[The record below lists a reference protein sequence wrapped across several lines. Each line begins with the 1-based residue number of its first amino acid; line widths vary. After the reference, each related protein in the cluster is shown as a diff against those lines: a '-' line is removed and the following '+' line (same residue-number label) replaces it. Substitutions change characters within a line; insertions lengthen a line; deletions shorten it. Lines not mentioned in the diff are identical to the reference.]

1 MQIMMTHL
9 YQPQR
14 SASIP
19 TLRQLSC
26 FKQAAEHLTFTQ
38 AAESLEMSQ
47 PAFSSAIRELEI
59 TLGAILFDRSMRR
72 VRLTPAGESVRA
84 QVSWMIATF
93 DQGMDDMLQRL
104 QRRSHVIRIH
114 CIPSAWQWIAPYM
127 AQFQQHYPEVQFQMN
142 DMHSDALAQSITQGD
157 ADIAVGV
164 YFDAPAHIESRLIT
178 TDEIL
183 VAVSQ
188 RHPLAHQSRLHWYD
202 LKDQSLVI
210 LRRGSTYDMIAA
222 TLQAQGVNMNTPQ
235 NLWSIESLYAVVHND
250 LKVGVISSLNK
261 QALTDPQ
268 LRYLPVSRPQLTRKI
283 CLMKHGRRDD
293 TPLLVQSFWDSLCD
307 TL

>member
-1 MQIMMTHL
+1 MTHVF
-9 YQPQR
+9 QPQR
-14 SASIP
+14 SAPIP

-26 FKQAAEHLTFTQ
+26 FKQAAEHPTFTQ

-59 TLGAILFDRSMRR
+59 TLGATLFDRSMRR

-104 QRRSHVIRIH
+104 QHRSHVIRIH
-114 CIPSAWQWIAPYM
+114 CIPSALQWIAPYM
-127 AQFQQHYPEVQFQMN
+127 AKFQAHYPEVQFQMD
-142 DMHSDALAQSITQGD
+142 DMHSDTLAQSITQGD
-157 ADIAVGV
+157 ADIAVGLH
-164 YFDAPAHIESRLIT
+164 FDTPAHIDSRLIA

-183 VAVSQ
+183 VAVSE
-188 RHPLAHQSRLHWYD
+188 RHPLAQHAKLYWRD
-202 LKDQSLVI
+202 LKDQSLVV
-210 LRRGSTYDMIAA
+210 LRRGSTYEMIAA

-261 QALTDPQ
+261 QALADPQ
-268 LRYLPVSRPQLTRKI
+268 LCYLPVSRPHLARKI
-283 CLMKHGRRDD
+283 CLMKHGQRAD
-293 TPLLVQSFWDSLCD
+293 TPLLVQSFWDLLCD

>member
-1 MQIMMTHL
+1 MTHVF
-9 YQPQR
+9 QPQR
-14 SASIP
+14 SAPIP

-26 FKQAAEHLTFTQ
+26 FKQAAEHPTFTQ

-59 TLGAILFDRSMRR
+59 TLGATLFDRSMRR

-104 QRRSHVIRIH
+104 QHRSHVIRIH
-114 CIPSAWQWIAPYM
+114 CIPSALQWIAPYM
-127 AQFQQHYPEVQFQMN
+127 AKFQAHYPEVQFQMD
-142 DMHSDALAQSITQGD
+142 DMHSDTLAQSITQGD
-157 ADIAVGV
+157 ADIAVGLH
-164 YFDAPAHIESRLIT
+164 FDTPAHIDSRLIA

-183 VAVSQ
+183 VAVSE
-188 RHPLAHQSRLHWYD
+188 RHPLAQHATLYWRD
-202 LKDQSLVI
+202 LKDQSLVV
-210 LRRGSTYDMIAA
+210 LRRGSTYEMIAA
-222 TLQAQGVNMNTPQ
+222 TLKAQGVNMNTPQ

-261 QALTDPQ
+261 QALADPQ
-268 LRYLPVSRPQLTRKI
+268 LCYLPVSRPHLARKI
-283 CLMKHGRRDD
+283 CLMKHGKRAD
-293 TPLLVQSFWDSLCD
+293 TPLLVQSFWDLLCD

>member
-1 MQIMMTHL
+1 MTHVF
-9 YQPQR
+9 QPQR
-14 SASIP
+14 SAPIP

-26 FKQAAEHLTFTQ
+26 FKQAAEHPTFTQ
-38 AAESLEMSQ
+38 AAQALDMSQ

-59 TLGAILFDRSMRR
+59 TLGATLFDRSMRR

-84 QVSWMIATF
+84 QVNWMIATF

-104 QRRSHVIRIH
+104 QHRSHVIRIH
-114 CIPSAWQWIAPYM
+114 CIPSALQWIAPYM
-127 AQFQQHYPEVQFQMN
+127 AQFQQTYPEVQFQME
-142 DMHSDALAQSITQGD
+142 DMHSDTLAQSITQGD

-164 YFDAPAHIESRLIT
+164 HFDTPAHIDSRLIT

-183 VAVSQ
+183 VAVSE
-188 RHPLAHQSRLHWYD
+188 RHPLAQQSKLHWRD
-202 LKDQSLVI
+202 LKDQSLVV

-222 TLQAQGVNMNTPQ
+222 TLQAQGVNINSPQ
-235 NLWSIESLYAVVHND
+235 NLWSIESLYAVVHNE

-261 QALTDPQ
+261 QALADPQ
-268 LRYLPVSRPQLTRKI
+268 LCYLPVTRPQLARKI
-283 CLMKHGRRDD
+283 CLMKHARQAD

-307 TL
+307 AL